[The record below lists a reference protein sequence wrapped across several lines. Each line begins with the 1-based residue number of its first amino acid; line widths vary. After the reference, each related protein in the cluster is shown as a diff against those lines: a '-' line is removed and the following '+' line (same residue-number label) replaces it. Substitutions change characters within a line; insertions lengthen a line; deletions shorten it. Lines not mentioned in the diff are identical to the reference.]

1 MIWRGGCIRARLL
14 QRIKEA
20 FDWVGDRQREA

>member
-1 MIWRGGCIRARLL
+1 VHQPRTVL